1 MGAAAAHSAP
11 ARDRHRGLKAE
22 CAVKLIVVAV
32 GHRMP
37 AWVDAGFTEYAARM
51 PRDARVELVA
61 LKPVPRGGPVK
72 RSIATEGERIRS
84 AVPAGCIKVA
94 LDERG
99 SLISTMDLARRIAQW
114 QETGRDVAFMV
125 GGADGLD
132 AAVKQSANLLWS
144 LSPLTLP
151 HGLARVVLAEQLYR
165 AVSILHNH
173 PYHRE

>member
-1 MGAAAAHSAP
+1 M
-11 ARDRHRGLKAE
+11 RF
-22 CAVKLIVVAV
+22 VVIAI

-37 AWVDAGFTEYAARM
+37 PWVNAGFAEYAGRM
-51 PRDARVELVA
+51 PREARIELIT
-61 LKPVPRGGPVK
+61 LKPAPRGAPVQRMLDAEGK
-72 RSIATEGERIRS
+72 RILAALPADCIR
-84 AVPAGCIKVA
+84 VA

-99 SLISTMDLARRIAQW
+99 TLLSTMDLARRLARW
-114 QETGRDVAFMV
+114 REAGRDLALMV
-125 GGADGLD
+125 GGADGLTESLR
-132 AAVKQSANLLWS
+132 KSAHLAWS

>member
-1 MGAAAAHSAP
+1 M
-11 ARDRHRGLKAE
+11 
-22 CAVKLIVVAV
+22 KLLVVAI

-37 AWVDAGFTEYAARM
+37 GWVDAAFGEYAGRM
-51 PRDARVELVA
+51 PREARIELVA
-61 LKPVPRGGPVK
+61 LKPAPRGGPAQ
-72 RSIATEGERIRS
+72 RLLRNEGDRML
-84 AVPAGCIKVA
+84 AALPARCVKVA

-99 SLISTMDLARRIAQW
+99 TLLDSRDLSRRIARW
-114 QETGRDVAFMV
+114 QTEGQDVAFLI

-132 AAVKQSANLLWS
+132 AAVKQSASLVWS

-151 HGLARVVLAEQLYR
+151 HGLARVLLAEQLYR

>member
-1 MGAAAAHSAP
+1 MKFLVA
-11 ARDRHRGLKAE
+11 
-22 CAVKLIVVAV
+22 AV

-37 AWVDAGFTEYAARM
+37 AWVDAGFAEYAGRM
-51 PRDARVELVA
+51 PRESRVELVA
-61 LKPVPRGGPVK
+61 LKPAPRGGGVK
-72 RSIATEGERIRS
+72 RALDAEGSRILAALSR
-84 AVPAGCIKVA
+84 GCVRVV

-99 SLISTMDLARRIAQW
+99 ALIDTAALARWIVRWRQD
-114 QETGRDVAFMV
+114 GRDVAFV
-125 GGADGLD
+125 IGGADGLS
-132 AAVKQSANLLWS
+132 AAVKQAADLTWA